1 MVRRCELHLE
11 QLRVAETMRSFIAHH
26 LDDSK
31 FLSLRLEQSE
41 TDLASIWMVAAE
53 KTETFKTAEEEREA
67 LRIELERIKEREKTS
82 KAKLKE
88 AEQENTRLKKEMEKS
103 PDWVFFREKEE
114 IGITSSPRRP
124 KGGVRGRVSYSE
136 KGTGRG
142 VLEAGRRDVLFLLLL
157 LYEEK

>member
-11 QLRVAETMRSFIAHH
+11 QLRVAETIRSFIAHH

-41 TDLASIWMVAAE
+41 TDLASIRMVAAE
-53 KTETFKTAEEEREA
+53 KAEAFKTAEEEREA

-88 AEQENTRLKKEMEKS
+88 PEQENTRLKKEMEDLRTRFS
-103 PDWVFFREKEE
+103 
-114 IGITSSPRRP
+114 
-124 KGGVRGRVSYSE
+124 SE
-136 KGTGRG
+136 K
-142 VLEAGRRDVLFLLLL
+142 
-157 LYEEK
+157 KKK

>member
-11 QLRVAETMRSFIAHH
+11 QLRVAETIRPFIAHH

-31 FLSLRLEQSE
+31 FLSLRLEQSK
-41 TDLASIWMVAAE
+41 TDLASIRMVAAE
-53 KTETFKTAEEEREA
+53 KVEAFKTAEEEREA

-88 AEQENTRLKKEMEKS
+88 ADQENTRLKKGMEDLRTGFS
-103 PDWVFFREKEE
+103 SEKKKE

-142 VLEAGRRDVLFLLLL
+142 VLEAGRRDVLFWLLL